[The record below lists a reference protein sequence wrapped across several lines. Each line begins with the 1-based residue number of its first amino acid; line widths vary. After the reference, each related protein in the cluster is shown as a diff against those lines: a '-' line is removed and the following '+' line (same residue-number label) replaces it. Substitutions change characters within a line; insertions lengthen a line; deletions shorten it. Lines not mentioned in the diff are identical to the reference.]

1 LQKMLDTFCLF
12 SYAFVIAI
20 NCVRICKL
28 MTITSCEVEYMLPYS
43 QIENRTKAIRKRIIR
58 MNAHAGQGHTGA
70 DLSETDILASLFL
83 RVLRYDKENLH
94 DPNRD
99 RFILSKGH
107 GVGGFYCTLAE
118 AGLLD
123 DALLETYLQFDSK
136 LPGHPVRQKT
146 PGVELNTGALGHG
159 LSVGV
164 GLALSAKMS
173 GRDFRVF
180 VLTGD
185 GELQE
190 GSVWEAAMSAA
201 HFKLDNL
208 IVIVDRNTLQ
218 LADRTEE
225 IMALEPLADKWK
237 AFGFDVLQTDGNNV
251 ARFIETVEGLDLQ
264 SGKPHAVLAKTLKGK
279 GISFI
284 EDQASWHHKIPVG
297 DQIVHAIEEL
307 E

>member
-1 LQKMLDTFCLF
+1 M
-12 SYAFVIAI
+12 
-20 NCVRICKL
+20 
-28 MTITSCEVEYMLPYS
+28 
-43 QIENRTKAIRKRIIR
+43 ENEFNFDDERLEQTTKNIRKKIIL
-58 MNAHAGQGHTGA
+58 MNSRAGQGHTGA
-70 DLSETDILASLFL
+70 DLSETDILAALFFRIL
-83 RVLRYDKENLH
+83 KFQKNRVDAP
-94 DPNRD
+94 DRD

-107 GVGGFYCTLAE
+107 GVGGFYCMLAE
-118 AGLLD
+118 AGLLEE
-123 DALLETYLQFDSK
+123 ALLDTYLQFDSA

-146 PGVELNTGALGHG
+146 PYVELNTGGLGHG

-164 GLALSAKMS
+164 GLALSAKRRAN
-173 GRDFRVF
+173 GARVF

-218 LADRTEE
+218 LADRTEKT
-225 IMALEPLADKWK
+225 MALEPLADKWQ
-237 AFGFDVLQTDGNNV
+237 AFGFDVQRTDGNDV
-251 ARFIETVEGLDLQ
+251 RAFSETIEGLDLHKGQ
-264 SGKPHAVLAKTLKGK
+264 PHVVIAQTVKGK

-284 EDQASWHHKIPVG
+284 EDQPAWHHKIPVG
-297 DQIVHAIEEL
+297 DQVFQAIQEL